1 MNKSELKNRSKVD
14 IIYDILASA
23 VDGGVKKTHIM
34 YRANLSS
41 EQMKFYFHT
50 LVSHSLLTTDKDSE
64 DNSIYKTTQKGF
76 KFLQCCIQIKSLI
89 SQPSNEKIYGKATT
103 SMLLWF
109 FPLDVLF
116 DLFDI
121 TTIHKMGEVRYTI

>member
-1 MNKSELKNRSKVD
+1 MNKLELKNRSKVD

-34 YRANLSS
+34 YKANLSS

-50 LVSHSLLTTDKDSE
+50 LVTHSLLTSDRDSE
-64 DNSIYKTTQKGF
+64 DNLIYKTTHKGV

-89 SQPSNEKIYGKATT
+89 STMPNARACNEAAE
-103 SMLLWF
+103 
-109 FPLDVLF
+109 PLYL
-116 DLFDI
+116 
-121 TTIHKMGEVRYTI
+121 

>member
-1 MNKSELKNRSKVD
+1 MNNELKNRNKVD

-50 LVSHSLLTTDKDSE
+50 LVSHSLLRTHKDSE

-76 KFLQCCIQIKSLI
+76 EFLRCCIQIKSLI
-89 SQPSNEKIYGKATT
+89 SQPANEKIYGKATNV
-103 SMLLWF
+103 LLLEP
-109 FPLDVLF
+109 FPICL
-116 DLFDI
+116 
-121 TTIHKMGEVRYTI
+121 TYKKSE

>member
-103 SMLLWF
+103 SVLL
-109 FPLDVLF
+109 
-116 DLFDI
+116 
-121 TTIHKMGEVRYTI
+121 

>member
-1 MNKSELKNRSKVD
+1 VITTLFEGVNMNNELKNRNKVD

-50 LVSHSLLTTDKDSE
+50 LVSHSLLSTDKDSE

-89 SQPSNEKIYGKATT
+89 SQPANEKICGKART
-103 SMLLWF
+103 SL
-109 FPLDVLF
+109 FP
-116 DLFDI
+116 
-121 TTIHKMGEVRYTI
+121 

>member
-1 MNKSELKNRSKVD
+1 MSKATLKNRSKVD

-23 VDGGVKKTHIM
+23 IDGGVKKTHIM

-50 LVSHSLLTTDKDSE
+50 LLSESLLTTDKDSE
-64 DNSIYKTTQKGF
+64 DNFIYRTSPKGV

-89 SQPSNEKIYGKATT
+89 CQPIDQRT
-103 SMLLWF
+103 SYEAVPVANQAVTAPSIL
-109 FPLDVLF
+109 
-116 DLFDI
+116 
-121 TTIHKMGEVRYTI
+121 